1 MFKYTIDNKRTVTD
15 LNGNEIVNLQSSIFS
30 TESGEIHDYEIRRI
44 SDHFVMRPDLVA
56 QAVWSDT
63 KYAEF
68 ILKFSGISNPFTLSD
83 EDVLLIPNIT
93 QAEGM
98 MSANNV
104 ETQDNVEEN
113 IAAIRNFF
121 KFVNQEYKSDKSS
134 YDALGDLNIQ
144 SGVIDKTKLGTNYI
158 QPYISEDGR
167 TGVTIRNGRMY
178 FGGDTNQPVASGSQV
193 SSGSQAGAMDAMIE
207 QYQGVANNL
216 LRSVNSPYSDT
227 NCLHNGTLMTDFF
240 KANVAKKD

>member
-1 MFKYTIDNKRTVTD
+1 
-15 LNGNEIVNLQSSIFS
+15 
-30 TESGEIHDYEIRRI
+30 
-44 SDHFVMRPDLVA
+44 MRPDLVA

-98 MSANNV
+98 MTANNL
-104 ETQDNVEEN
+104 ETTDTMNEN

-134 YDALGDLNIQ
+134 YDALGDMNIP
-144 SGVIDKTKLGTNYI
+144 SGVIDTTKLGQNYI

-178 FGGDTNQPVASGSQV
+178 FGGDVRQPVASDKDVTDDSHAGQMDNLIAGLTGS
-193 SSGSQAGAMDAMIE
+193 
-207 QYQGVANNL
+207 YQGAANKL
-216 LRSVNSPYSDT
+216 IKSVTSGLSDT
-227 NCLHNGTLMTDFF
+227 NCLHNGTLVTDFV
-240 KANVAKKD
+240 KANMNNKK

>member
-1 MFKYTIDNKRTVTD
+1 MFKYSIDNKKTIVDRK
-15 LNGNEIVNLQSSIFS
+15 GNEIVNLQTSVFS
-30 TESGEIHDYEIRRI
+30 NDSGEIHDYEIRRI
-44 SDHFVMRPDLVA
+44 SDHFVMRPDLVSM
-56 QAVWSDT
+56 AVWSDPN
-63 KYAEF
+63 YAEF

-98 MSANNV
+98 MSANNL
-104 ETQDNVEEN
+104 EADESNEQN

-134 YDALGDLNIQ
+134 YDALGDLNIP
-144 SGVIDKTKLGTNYI
+144 SAVIDTSKQANYI

-178 FGGDTNQPVASGSQV
+178 FGGDARQPIASDKEVTTDSI
-193 SSGSQAGAMDAMIE
+193 A
-207 QYQGVANNL
+207 GVANNL
-216 LRSVNSPYSDT
+216 IKSVNSGLSDT
-227 NCLHNGTLMTDFF
+227 QCLHNGTLKTDFF
-240 KANVAKKD
+240 KANITTNN